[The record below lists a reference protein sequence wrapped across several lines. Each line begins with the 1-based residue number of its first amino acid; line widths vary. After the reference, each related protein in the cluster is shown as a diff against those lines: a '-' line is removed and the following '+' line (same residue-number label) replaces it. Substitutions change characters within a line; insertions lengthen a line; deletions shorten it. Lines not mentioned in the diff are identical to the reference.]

1 MSKQHRI
8 VVAGCGEMSNVWI
21 KELLKR
27 DDAVI
32 VGLVDVYIGQAE
44 KVRDAYG
51 LECGVYTGLE
61 QAIVDTGADLVIDV
75 TIPDS
80 HYEIST
86 TAMKHGCHVF
96 GEKPMAATMRE
107 ARKII
112 ETADATGRSLSVMQ
126 NRRYDVNIRGLRELI
141 SSGTIG
147 RLGMINAD
155 FFLGPHFGGFRDVM
169 ESPLILDMAIHTF
182 DQARFIVGA
191 DPVSVYCHEFNPPG
205 SWYKGNASA
214 VCIYEMSDG
223 SVFSYRGSWCA
234 EGVPTSWEGDWRIV
248 GEKGTAIWD
257 GIHAPY
263 AEVLA
268 SELAADDAAEKKFVR
283 DMVRI
288 EVPLNW
294 SGKPGHEGCLDEMFQ
309 ALKEGRPAETDS
321 RDNIHS
327 MAMVLGAIESAKSGQ
342 KVMLG

>member
-1 MSKQHRI
+1 MNKQHRI
-8 VVAGCGEMSNVWI
+8 VIAGCGGMSNVWI
-21 KELLKR
+21 QELLKR

-32 VGLVDVYIGQAE
+32 VGLVDVYLSQAE
-44 KVRDAYG
+44 KIRDAYG
-51 LECGVYTGLE
+51 LDSGVYTRLE
-61 QAIVDTGADLVIDV
+61 QAIADTNADLVIDV

-80 HYEIST
+80 HFEIST
-86 TAMKHGCHVF
+86 TAMKYGCHVF
-96 GEKPMAATMRE
+96 GEKPMAATMEQARE
-107 ARKII
+107 II
-112 ETADATGRSLSVMQ
+112 ATADATGRTVSVMQ
-126 NRRYDVNIRGLRELI
+126 NRRYDANIRALRELI

-147 RLGMINAD
+147 RTGMINAD

-169 ESPLILDMAIHTF
+169 DSPLILDMAIHTF
-182 DQARFIVGA
+182 DQARFIIGA

-223 SVFSYRGSWCA
+223 SVFCYRGSWCA
-234 EGVPTSWEGDWRIV
+234 EGSPTSWEADWRII

-257 GIHAPY
+257 GVHAPY
-263 AEVLA
+263 AEVVSA
-268 SELAADDAAEKKFVR
+268 GESAEPKFMRDTVR
-283 DMVRI
+283 VEAPMRW
-288 EVPLNW
+288 N
-294 SGKPGHEGCLDEMFQ
+294 GRPGHAGGVDEMFL